1 MNKVEML
8 KSDITTIINRFAESI
23 FGFET
28 VVLRRCSIAAVN
40 NIYSILRVS
49 TENEQYSIK

>member
-8 KSDITTIINRFAESI
+8 KSDIAAIINRFGESI
-23 FGFET
+23 FGLET
-28 VVLRRCSIAAVN
+28 VVLRGCSIAAVN